1 MEREL
6 PAQVVD
12 GEVGLVIDYTPGQ
25 SRALDVLG
33 GAMALVI
40 AIDELDAAL
49 LSSIDSELE
58 PVSVLNDVQHSSLR
72 MLLAR
77 VLRSV
82 PDEHLHG
89 LEWKKWLGGLLVK
102 GKHLLLQH
110 TDADAPAIE
119 AAIRELEPDYR
130 AAPGLIGYD
139 PPAVKNL
146 QAALSSVNRAREKLA
161 GQRVVVQTEL
171 GDIELREAARE
182 EPPVEPVAET
192 TLTNKG
198 REFLKVRAP
207 DMVGQAQWTVLRN
220 GRNTRVDIL
229 HKTWLDAYHA
239 RRFTLLPGDSL
250 DCSYEESV
258 RYDGERN
265 EVGRSL
271 SIIEVHAVVSPP
283 VQAHLPLGDA

>member
-6 PAQVVD
+6 PAQIVD
-12 GEVGLVIDYTPGQ
+12 GEIGLVIDYSPGQ

-33 GAMALVI
+33 GAMALVL

-72 MLLAR
+72 VLLAR

-82 PDEHLHG
+82 PDEYLG
-89 LEWKKWLGGLLVK
+89 SLEWKKWLGGLLVK
-102 GKHLLLQH
+102 GKYLLLQH
-110 TDADAPAIE
+110 TDADAPMLE
-119 AAIRELEPDYR
+119 SVIRNLEPEYR
-130 AAPGLIGYD
+130 AAPSLIGYA
-139 PPAVKNL
+139 PPAVKGV
-146 QAALSSVNRAREKLA
+146 QAALGNVSRARQRLS

-171 GDIELREAARE
+171 GDVELRESPAAATAD
-182 EPPVEPVAET
+182 EPVVEAA
-192 TLTNKG
+192 LTNKG

-207 DMVGQAQWTVLRN
+207 DMVGQAQWTVIRN
-220 GRNTRVDIL
+220 GRSARVDIL
-229 HKTWLDAYHA
+229 HKTWLDDYHA
-239 RRFTLLPGDSL
+239 RRVTLLPGDSL
-250 DCSYEESV
+250 DCTYEEVV
-258 RYDGERN
+258 RYDAQRN

-283 VQAHLPLGDA
+283 AQGRLPLGG